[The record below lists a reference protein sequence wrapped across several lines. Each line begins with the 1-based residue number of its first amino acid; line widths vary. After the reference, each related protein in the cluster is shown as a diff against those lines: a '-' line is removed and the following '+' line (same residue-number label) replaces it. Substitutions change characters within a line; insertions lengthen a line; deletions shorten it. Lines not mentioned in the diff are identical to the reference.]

1 VRENT
6 KNYHLKKAKE
16 VRLMAKPIPA
26 TPVLEG
32 QDVLEVLKELQRPDK
47 AKETRM
53 KAVESL
59 KIVSRPGYKPYKV

>member
-6 KNYHLKKAKE
+6 KNYRLKKARE
-16 VRLMAKPIPA
+16 VKLMAKPIPA

-32 QDVLEVLKELQRPDK
+32 QDAMEVLKELQRPDK
-47 AKETRM
+47 AKEIRM

-59 KIVSRPGYKPYKV
+59 KTVSRPGYRLDKV

>member
-1 VRENT
+1 MGEEDQE
-6 KNYHLKKAKE
+6 LSPEKKVKG

-26 TPVLEG
+26 TPALEG

-47 AKETRM
+47 AKELRM

-59 KIVSRPGYKPYKV
+59 KIVSRSSFKLK